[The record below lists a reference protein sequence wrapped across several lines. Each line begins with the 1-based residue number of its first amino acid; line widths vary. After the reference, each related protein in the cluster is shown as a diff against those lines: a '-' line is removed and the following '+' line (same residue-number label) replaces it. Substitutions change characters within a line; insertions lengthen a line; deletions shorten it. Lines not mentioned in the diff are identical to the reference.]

1 MARLRQA
8 AVGHRQ
14 EREILE
20 RSVETARQLLRD
32 RTSSVAAGLDTDI
45 NDENTRLRRLVHDT
59 ELDRCA
65 TLFTVKEDIFI
76 GITCL
81 YGRNTPISYIYV

>member
-8 AVGHRQ
+8 AAGHRQ

-32 RTSSVAAGLDTDI
+32 RSSSAGLDTDF
-45 NDENTRLRRLVHDT
+45 NDENTRLRRLVHDS

-65 TLFTVKEDIFI
+65 TLFAVREDI
-76 GITCL
+76 
-81 YGRNTPISYIYV
+81 P